1 MHSQRRGSAIIRFL
15 ASNSPSF
22 IFLGAFGLKAALAL
36 LVLIAASAVLV
47 SCGNNYSYQGAGGTQ
62 IDPATI
68 KVHVF
73 VSNPLFP
80 NGSSTAAVLNV
91 VDGQRDL
98 LSPGVISVG
107 ATSPTPGLMALFPN
121 KRFTLIYSSSNN
133 SISLVNNQSQ
143 SLTQNSSGNSS
154 SITLPGFSESIVIAP
169 DNITGFAAVPTAS
182 VTPGTGLPPGEV
194 EVLNLTNG
202 VITAGVPVAGA
213 HYLAQSHNGNRLLV
227 LGSRADTVT
236 LIAPSAVGTS
246 TDPRTD
252 IQSPLFDH
260 PVWAIFSDDDSTA
273 YILNCGPECGG
284 TAASV
289 TLLDLNSNLVGP
301 TIPVDA
307 ATSGLLS
314 ANTLYVAGTRPGV
327 NTCAGSATPTL
338 ATTCGEVSVVNLNSN
353 TVSAT
358 ATITDGYHNRM
369 EMGSNNQ
376 LFIGARTCTNINA
389 AGTGSSP
396 GEVRGC
402 LSIFDTVKSTAVIPA
417 RIGDVSGIQPISR
430 RNVVYVAINGNVSIF
445 DTTTDQLQATQV
457 DIIGQAVDVKQVD

>member
-1 MHSQRRGSAIIRFL
+1 MHSQRRGSAIIPFL
-15 ASNSPSF
+15 ASNSPFF
-22 IFLGAFGLKAALAL
+22 IFLGALGLKAALAL

-169 DNITGFAAVPTAS
+169 DNVTGFAAVPTAS
-182 VTPGTGLPPGEV
+182 VTPGTGLLPGEV
-194 EVLNLTNG
+194 EM
-202 VITAGVPVAGA
+202 
-213 HYLAQSHNGNRLLV
+213 LAQSHNGNRLLV

-338 ATTCGEVSVVNLNSN
+338 ATTCGEISVVNLNSN

-402 LSIFDTVKSTAVIPA
+402 LSIFDTVKSTTVIPA